1 MTFTYAH
8 ALELIRHY
16 QFLKGRDM
24 QGGNETPVTELAV
37 APVND
42 DQLAAFFTE
51 FKTTK
56 NAKKA
61 LDAAGYDKSQV
72 QVVLLNEED
81 DKIDL
86 WEEIDSYLEENK
98 LERVYLNPDFFK
110 Q

>member
-1 MTFTYAH
+1 MTFSFTH
-8 ALELIRHY
+8 ALEVIQHY

-24 QGGNETPVTELAV
+24 QGGHETPISEIAA

-42 DQLAAFFTE
+42 DQLTAFFAE
-51 FKTTK
+51 FKKTK
-56 NAKKA
+56 DSKKA
-61 LDAAGYDKSQV
+61 LEAASYDKSQA
-72 QVVLLNEED
+72 QVLLLNEED

-110 Q
+110 H